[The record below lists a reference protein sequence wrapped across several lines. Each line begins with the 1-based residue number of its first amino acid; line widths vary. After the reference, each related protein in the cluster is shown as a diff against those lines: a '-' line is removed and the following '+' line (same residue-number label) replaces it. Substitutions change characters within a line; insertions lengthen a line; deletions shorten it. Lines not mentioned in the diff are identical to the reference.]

1 MIKFLLFISIIF
13 FTCIDVHAQT
23 SVQKTPDGFTLR
35 CNGKPYYVNGVGGEG
50 NFKKMV
56 EIGANS
62 IRTWGVENAQSI
74 LDEAQKNGITVMLGL
89 WMNQERQGFDYDN
102 AEKVKKQFEYY
113 KGVIEKYKNHPA
125 LLAWGIGN
133 ELDLDYK
140 NPNAWYAVQDIAKYI
155 HQTDPFHPTTTVIA
169 GLDSMDAQYIKQ
181 RCPDVEILCINT
193 YGDIGNVSRNI
204 KRFGWDGP
212 YMITEWGPRGYWEA
226 PQTDWKVSIEQN
238 SSEKRDVYYNQYQKY
253 ILPNKNNCLGSYAFY
268 WGAKQEYTETWFG
281 LFSKENIPTEAIDA
295 LQENFTGN
303 KIENPA
309 PSLSKLTLE
318 GKEVSENI
326 SIKADDIFSAQ
337 VDLKSTDENILKKYK
352 YRWRILEE
360 STDKKSGGDAEAEAD
375 EVPGLVI
382 KGANS
387 NAIKFRAP
395 ERAGMYRLF
404 VSIMNNGKV
413 AYANLPFKV
422 IPRAEG
428 DKQMKFVKMR
438 FTDMKDFEQ

>member
-1 MIKFLLFISIIF
+1 M
-13 FTCIDVHAQT
+13 
-23 SVQKTPDGFTLR
+23 
-35 CNGKPYYVNGVGGEG
+35 
-50 NFKKMV
+50 
-56 EIGANS
+56 
-62 IRTWGVENAQSI
+62 
-74 LDEAQKNGITVMLGL
+74 
-89 WMNQERQGFDYDN
+89 
-102 AEKVKKQFEYY
+102 
-113 KGVIEKYKNHPA
+113 
-125 LLAWGIGN
+125 
-133 ELDLDYK
+133 
-140 NPNAWYAVQDIAKYI
+140 
-155 HQTDPFHPTTTVIA
+155 
-169 GLDSMDAQYIKQ
+169 
-181 RCPDVEILCINT
+181 
-193 YGDIGNVSRNI
+193 
-204 KRFGWDGP
+204 
-212 YMITEWGPRGYWEA
+212 
-226 PQTDWKVSIEQN
+226 
-238 SSEKRDVYYNQYQKY
+238 
-253 ILPNKNNCLGSYAFY
+253 GSYAFY

-309 PSLSKLTLE
+309 PSLSKLTIE

-375 EVPGLVI
+375 EVPGLVL

-428 DKQMKFVKMR
+428 DKQMKFVKMK